1 MVMFSYFAT
10 YDPPKEVRKK
20 KRRRVGEYD
29 PNASK
34 ADKRYTDNY
43 GL

>member
-1 MVMFSYFAT
+1 MVMYSYFEI
-10 YDPPKEVRKK
+10 YDPPKVVRKG

>member
-1 MVMFSYFAT
+1 MQGYFEI
-10 YDPPKEVRKK
+10 YDPPVEVKKK

-34 ADKRYTDNY
+34 ADKNYTNTY

>member
-1 MVMFSYFAT
+1 MVMYSYFET
-10 YDPPKEVRKK
+10 YDPPKERRRN

-34 ADKRYTDNY
+34 ADKRYTTNY

>member
-1 MVMFSYFAT
+1 MVNFSYFADH
-10 YDPPKEVRKK
+10 DPPTEVKRK

>member
-1 MVMFSYFAT
+1 MVMYSYFEV
-10 YDPPKEVRKK
+10 YDPPKNRKRKK
-20 KRRRVGEYD
+20 RVRVGEYD

-34 ADKRYTDNY
+34 ADKRYTEHY

>member
-1 MVMFSYFAT
+1 MVMYSYFETHDMPA
-10 YDPPKEVRKK
+10 EVKRKK
-20 KRRRVGEYD
+20 RKRVGEYD

-34 ADKRYTDNY
+34 ADKRYTDHY